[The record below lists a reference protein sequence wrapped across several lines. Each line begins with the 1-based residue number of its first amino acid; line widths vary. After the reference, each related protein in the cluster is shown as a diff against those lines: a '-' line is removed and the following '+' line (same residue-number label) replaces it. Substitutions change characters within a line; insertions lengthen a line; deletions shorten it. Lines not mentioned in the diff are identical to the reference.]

1 MRRCKS
7 ALLEALG
14 LITLFVHTIGE
25 TSRTVVANVSR
36 RARTREIGSIP
47 IRAHHDGLYPI
58 GSVGVFDAPAR
69 SLTRAK
75 DFKTGAERS
84 HGVGVGV
91 VSLPVL
97 LRGER
102 VERARPG

>member
-1 MRRCKS
+1 MKKCKS
-7 ALLEALG
+7 GFDALS
-14 LITLFVHTIGE
+14 LIILFVHTIDE
-25 TSRTVVANVSR
+25 TSRTVVADASR
-36 RARTREIGSIP
+36 RARTRGIDSIR
-47 IRAHHDGLYPI
+47 IRARRGVLYPI
-58 GSVGVFDAPAR
+58 SSVGVFDALAR